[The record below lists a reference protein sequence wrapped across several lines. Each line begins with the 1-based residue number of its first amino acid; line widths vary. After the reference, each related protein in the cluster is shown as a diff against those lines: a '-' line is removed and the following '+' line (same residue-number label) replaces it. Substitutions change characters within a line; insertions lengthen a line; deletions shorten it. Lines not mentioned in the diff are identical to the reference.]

1 MSASDEFLTIAE
13 PCEITLKVRGSTFIG
28 NVHPVSDRQAAE
40 AILKAREKEYFDA
53 THHCFAYRI
62 GLPPLTVERFSDA
75 GEPSGTAGKP
85 ILQAIQGR
93 NLTDCIVIVTR
104 YFGGTK
110 LGTGGLARAYGG
122 TASDLL
128 DRAPILTRVL
138 TQRIHIRFDYA
149 DTSAV
154 MHLIQ
159 RCAGKIVES
168 TYDSHSHLTVDVR
181 LREME
186 TFKTELVNCTRGT
199 AEIS

>member
-1 MSASDEFLTIAE
+1 MSASDEFLTIAA
-13 PCEITLKVRGSTFIG
+13 PCETTLKVRGSTFIG

-62 GLPPLTVERFSDA
+62 GLPPFTVERFSDA

-159 RCAGKIVES
+159 RSAGKIVES